1 VSLPTLTDLRAGTN
15 ITTSADDDE
24 LQDHLDA
31 AIDVVTGIVGP
42 IDSPTSVTET
52 HYNVAS
58 DVLVLKRM
66 PVGSLVSVSSRY
78 GAVTTP
84 LLLSDYELD
93 ADTGLVRLAAGTR
106 FCGTY
111 RVTYTSG
118 RDDLPAAI
126 RLAVLII
133 AEHLFETQRRP
144 GFTTDA
150 PAGFGGADGIPD
162 ATNPSG
168 TGYAIPS
175 RAQELLQPYMRPVI
189 A

>member
-1 VSLPTLTDLRAGTN
+1 MSLPTLTDLRAQTN
-15 ITTSADDDE
+15 ITSTADDDE
-24 LQDHLDA
+24 LQEHLDA
-31 AIDVVTGIVGP
+31 AVDVVTGIVGP
-42 IDSPTSVTET
+42 IDVPTSVTET
-52 HYNVAS
+52 HYNVQS
-58 DVLVLKRM
+58 DVLVLRRM

-93 ADTGLVRLAAGTR
+93 PATGLVRLATVGR
-106 FCGTY
+106 FYGTY
-111 RVTYTSG
+111 TVTYTSG

-162 ATNPSG
+162 ATNPVG

-175 RAQELLQPYMRPVI
+175 RAQDLLQPYMMPRI

>member
-1 VSLPTLTDLRAGTN
+1 MSLPTLTDLRAQTN
-15 ITTSADDDE
+15 ITTSADDEE

-31 AIDVVTGIVGP
+31 AVDVVSGIVGP
-42 IDSPTSVTET
+42 IDSPASVTET
-52 HYNVAS
+52 HYNASS
-58 DVLVLKRM
+58 DVLVLRRM

-111 RVTYTSG
+111 TVTYTSG
-118 RDDLPAAI
+118 RVDLPAAI

-133 AEHLFETQRRP
+133 AEHLWSTQRGAAPVGPLATDDTFATP
-144 GFTTDA
+144 GA
-150 PAGFGGADGIPD
+150 
-162 ATNPSG
+162 
-168 TGYAIPS
+168 GYAIPN
-175 RAQELLQPYMRPVI
+175 RALELLAPYRRPAV

>member
-1 VSLPTLTDLRAGTN
+1 M
-15 ITTSADDDE
+15 
-24 LQDHLDA
+24 
-31 AIDVVTGIVGP
+31 
-42 IDSPTSVTET
+42 TET
-52 HYNVAS
+52 HYNVLS

-78 GAVTTP
+78 AAVTTP
-84 LLLSDYELD
+84 LTLSDYELD
-93 ADTGLVRLAAGTR
+93 PETGLLRTALGTP
-106 FCGTY
+106 FYGTY
-111 RVTYTSG
+111 TVTYTSG

-126 RLAVLII
+126 RLAVLVI

-162 ATNPSG
+162 ATNSTPMG
-168 TGYAIPS
+168 FAIPS
-175 RAQELLQPYMRPVI
+175 RAQELLAPYMIPRI